1 MGKYAVHRSD
11 GNATEL
17 YDAAR
22 KMGMGVEIIH
32 RPVDAIVGKFGFT
45 VAVEVKTP
53 TGKLEP
59 EQSDFLRDWPGAA
72 CVWRTFEDVERTH
85 QRLLLLATETG
96 KRP

>member
-11 GNATEL
+11 ANAEEL

-22 KMGMGVEIIH
+22 KLGMSIAITH
-32 RPVDAIVGKFGFT
+32 RPTDAICGKFGFT
-45 VAVEVKTP
+45 VAVEVKTK

-59 EQSDFLRDWPGAA
+59 EQETFMRDWKGAA
-72 CVWRTFEDVERTH
+72 CVWRCLEDVEATH
-85 QRLLLLATETG
+85 RRLLLLATDTG